1 MNQIELIERVSVLDK
16 IVIPHPGFVEAIR
29 GVSECVLKSAA
40 YREPVG
46 SLLLANGGLGKSTV
60 CHAIMQEMK
69 ASKKIVGTIEK
80 TVVPAFYSEIPS
92 PATVK
97 GVAASMLRDMGAVSP
112 LVGSS
117 AAHMTE
123 RLCMLLS
130 DAETTLV
137 FLDET
142 QNLFKTGTRSTKVN
156 LDVCNWIKWMVNK
169 TKISFCLVGLPEFA
183 PYLSA
188 DSQLTRRF
196 PLHFHLKPLMPGDQS
211 FRGTLV
217 PFLAEVMNHA
227 ASRISLTSV
236 PAMNDLF
243 AAKQVY
249 AATGGIPAFIMSLIK
264 EAALHALSSGK
275 GCLGLEDFAAA
286 WDAGITSQVSI
297 AKDNPFRM
305 SPAALESCLRSAS
318 W

>member
-1 MNQIELIERVSVLDK
+1 MLDK
-16 IVIPHPGFVEAIR
+16 VVIPHTGFSEAIR

-40 YREPVG
+40 YSEPVG
-46 SLLLANGGLGKSTV
+46 SLLLANGGMGKSTV
-60 CHAIMQEMK
+60 CHAIMKHMK
-69 ASKKIVGTIEK
+69 ASKKIVGQIEK
-80 TVVPAFYSEIPS
+80 TIVPAFYSEIPS

-97 GVAASMLRDMGAVSP
+97 SVAASMLRDMGAASP

-142 QNLFKTGTRSTKVN
+142 QNLFKIGTRSTKVN

-169 TKISFCLVGLPEFA
+169 TRISFCLVGLPDFA

-196 PLHFHLKPLMPGDQS
+196 PLHFHLRPLMPGDQS
-211 FRGTLV
+211 FPGTLV
-217 PFLAEVMNHA
+217 PFLAAVLKQA
-227 ASRISLTSV
+227 ASRLELTSV
-236 PAMNDLF
+236 PAMDNLL
-243 AAKQVY
+243 ATKQIY

-264 EAALHALSSGK
+264 EAALHALARGKSS
-275 GCLGLEDFAAA
+275 LELDDFAGA
-286 WDAGITSQVSI
+286 WDAGITFEASI
-297 AKDNPFRM
+297 TKDNPFRM
-305 SPAALESCLRSAS
+305 SPAALEGSLRSAA